1 MAEEDK
7 LTDLLR
13 EFCDTVGLYPP
24 EILRRKQVQVKGMEV
39 NFTRPAAGAEHFFFS
54 YQFGAIAAG
63 RTLKVFR
70 LMLEANILV
79 YAKDDAVI
87 GMDPDT
93 GGVVLSV
100 RGTFGP
106 GATGRWL
113 ADTLAHFAEHAI
125 YWRKNILDCID
136 EMFNG
141 ISSGK
146 YQWMRA

>member
-1 MAEEDK
+1 MAEDK
-7 LTDLLR
+7 LTELL
-13 EFCDTVGLYPP
+13 EDFCDTVGLYPP
-24 EILRRKQVQVKGMEV
+24 EIIRRRQVQVKGLEV
-39 NFTRPAAGAEHFFFS
+39 AFSSLEGDDEHYYFA

-79 YAKDDAVI
+79 YAKDDAVM

-106 GATGRWL
+106 AATGRWL

-125 YWRKNILDCID
+125 YWKKNILDCVD

-141 ISSGK
+141 ISSGQ

>member
-1 MAEEDK
+1 M
-7 LTDLLR
+7 
-13 EFCDTVGLYPP
+13 
-24 EILRRKQVQVKGMEV
+24 QVKGLEV
-39 NFTRPAAGAEHFFFS
+39 VFNSGDAKGGHFYFS

-70 LMLEANILV
+70 LMLEANVLV
-79 YAKDDAVI
+79 YAKDDAVM

-93 GGVVLSV
+93 GGVVLLV

-106 GATGRWL
+106 DITGRWL
-113 ADTLAHFAEHAI
+113 ADTLAHFADHAI
-125 YWRKNILDCID
+125 YWQKNILDCVD

-141 ISSGK
+141 ISSGQ